1 MENKVY
7 AQPDGRIVIRGP
19 KGARPDKET
28 IEHLREA
35 IRREKE
41 SKEAVA

>member
-1 MENKVY
+1 MEIKVY
-7 AQPDGRIVIRGP
+7 AQPDGRIVIHGP
-19 KGARPDKET
+19 KGAMPDKET
-28 IEHLREA
+28 IERLCEI

>member
-1 MENKVY
+1 MEIKVY

-19 KGARPDKET
+19 KGAMPDKET
-28 IEHLREA
+28 IERLCEM

>member
-1 MENKVY
+1 MEIKVY
-7 AQPDGRIVIRGP
+7 SQTDGKIVIRWP
-19 KGARPDKET
+19 KGVRSDNET
-28 IEHLREA
+28 IERLREA

>member
-1 MENKVY
+1 MEIKVY
-7 AQPDGRIVIRGP
+7 SQPDGRIVICWP
-19 KGARPDKET
+19 KEVLHDNET
-28 IEHLREA
+28 NEHLCEM